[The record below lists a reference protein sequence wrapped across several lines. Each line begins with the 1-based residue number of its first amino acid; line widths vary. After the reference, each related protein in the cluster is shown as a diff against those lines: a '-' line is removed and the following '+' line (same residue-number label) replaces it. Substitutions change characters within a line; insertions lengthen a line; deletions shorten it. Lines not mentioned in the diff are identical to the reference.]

1 MLALGGQCSN
11 PTAVEQQLGAMF
23 GVLGG
28 SQGKVG
34 LAPAMASHL
43 QAAGGLASA
52 TGHFVTFLCRQLVV
66 EPAALLARP
75 QTGSPGGQA
84 GRRSGA
90 GRGEPRPR
98 GPPALPAG
106 ADRPARQ
113 PCLTRHHRA
122 GPAHRPHPARRAVGP
137 ANQLLPPAPAL
148 RRC

>member
-43 QAAGGLASA
+43 QAAGGLATSAMLAAGAAVLAASA

-90 GRGEPRPR
+90 GRAPWVLLPCLLERTGQLAS
-98 GPPALPAG
+98 PALLAVTVRDLRI
-106 ADRPARQ
+106 A
-113 PCLTRHHRA
+113 LT
-122 GPAHRPHPARRAVGP
+122 
-137 ANQLLPPAPAL
+137 PPGEL
-148 RRC
+148 